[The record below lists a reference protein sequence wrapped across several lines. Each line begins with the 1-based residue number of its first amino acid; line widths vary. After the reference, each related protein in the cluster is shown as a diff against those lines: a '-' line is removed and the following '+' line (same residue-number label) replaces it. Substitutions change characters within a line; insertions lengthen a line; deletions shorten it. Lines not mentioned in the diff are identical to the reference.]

1 VIEPDSD
8 VDEFEEGDGA
18 GVGAYPFN
26 PWGHLFNV
34 VQFASVI
41 AANVSS
47 FLAIVAR
54 DLSAHNND
62 LVDRR
67 IERKQR
73 RLLIDDLNSLERGE
87 QP

>member
-1 VIEPDSD
+1 VIDPDAD
-8 VDEFEEGDGA
+8 VDGFEDDDGTRT
-18 GVGAYPFN
+18 AYPFN
-26 PWGHLFNV
+26 PWGYLFNV
-34 VQFASVI
+34 AQFASVV

-87 QP
+87 RP